1 MARKKPTEIKDLVAA
16 HLTNFYTRITFKA
29 WNIIKKQ
36 VYFLFDFGWYSIPIL
51 ILSVKNRWGGGG
63 EVLNGQN
70 LLSCKR
76 DKSYLSIVPYYAKS
90 YRTPTLNIARLDP
103 NQDTYIVN
111 RKLETKSTGRFSLS
125 WLSYLNPDLRLRP

>member
-1 MARKKPTEIKDLVAA
+1 M
-16 HLTNFYTRITFKA
+16 
-29 WNIIKKQ
+29 
-36 VYFLFDFGWYSIPIL
+36 YFLFDFGWYSIPIL

-125 WLSYLNPDLRLRP
+125 WLSYLNSDLRLRP